1 MECVQALYL
10 VVELL
15 HSGVIPGLTFGL
27 ICGAGME
34 PRTLYIL
41 AMLFHWATPQPCGT
55 TKLFS
60 SQNPCFHCMQS
71 GADMKGKFVKDCP
84 VFPFVWTSSLGV
96 RARAWAAQVLCR
108 EQDWRKVLLLSE
120 ASAHTLSL
128 SSLSPSTSASLW
140 TTGHL
145 NSRSY
150 PEDRAENDAPSTGL
164 LGLPQQLCGKGAKAV
179 QWRKARLWLC
189 HTSGCIWK
197 SWFSQFS
204 SVNGNSTYLWLFQ
217 KIMLKKK

>member
-1 MECVQALYL
+1 MECVQALFL

-60 SQNPCFHCMQS
+60 SQNPCFHCMES
-71 GADMKGKFVKDCP
+71 GADMKEKFVKDCLG
-84 VFPFVWTSSLGV
+84 FPFVWTSSLGV

-120 ASAHTLSL
+120 APAHTLSL
-128 SSLSPSTSASLW
+128 FSLSPSTSASLW

-145 NSRSY
+145 SSRSY
-150 PEDRAENDAPSTGL
+150 PEDGAENDAPSTGL
-164 LGLPQQLCGKGAKAV
+164 KGYHSSSV
-179 QWRKARLWLC
+179 VRELRRARLC
-189 HTSGCIWK
+189 RTSGCIWK

-204 SVNGNSTYLWLFQ
+204 SINGNSTYLWLLQ
-217 KIMLKKK
+217 KK